1 MGKIIA
7 IANQKGGVGKT
18 TTTINLGAALAKE
31 GMKTLIVDLDEQA
44 NATIGL
50 GIKRELVKFST
61 YDLLTSEA
69 DYVDGIYPTNSDNL
83 NIIPSSNKLASIE
96 KSLQEVKTKEQ
107 ILLTKLS
114 PLKEKYDYDIA
125 FIS

>member
-31 GMKTLIVDLDEQA
+31 KKKTLIIDLDEQA

-50 GIKRELVKFST
+50 GIGREFVKNSSFDVLTDKVDIVDSIYST
-61 YDLLTSEA
+61 
-69 DYVDGIYPTNSDNL
+69 TNEYL
-83 NIIPSSNKLASIE
+83 NIIPSSNLLANVEE
-96 KSLQEVKTKEQ
+96 KIKDKSDKEQ
-107 ILLTKLS
+107 ILLKKGLK
-114 PLKEKYDYDIA
+114 LKESYY
-125 FIS
+125 